1 MKLFGPVV
9 IKTDGKTDKLVS
21 VFKQYDYKP
30 IVFDAMTLNSP
41 AASRLASHIKVLRMI
56 PDGFDAI
63 WICEENCEIIANKQ
77 EVNKVVESFLKGSG
91 EGIYL
96 AYNVLKSTEF
106 DNNFNQLLGSSLVIS
121 YIVKKSTVD
130 ELIKVYGAAYRSII
144 TEQPNVFLTEYKN
157 LDLPQRGIDMNSV
170 ERSIH
175 VIMDKTCWLIPKNP
189 LFVSSAKVNN
199 K

>member
-9 IKTDGKTDKLVS
+9 IKTDGKTDKLMS

-30 IVFDAMTLNSP
+30 IVFDSINLNSP
-41 AASRLASHIKVLRMI
+41 AASRLASHIKVLRTI

-63 WICEENCEIIANKQ
+63 WICEENCEIVANKQ
-77 EVNKVVESFLKGSG
+77 EVNKVVDSFLKSSG
-91 EGIYL
+91 DGIYL

-106 DNNFNQLLGSSLVIS
+106 DNNFNQILGSSLVIS
-121 YIVKKSTVD
+121 YIVKKPTVD

-175 VIMDKTCWLIPKNP
+175 VLMDKTCWLIPKNP
-189 LFVSSAKVNN
+189 LFVSSAKINN